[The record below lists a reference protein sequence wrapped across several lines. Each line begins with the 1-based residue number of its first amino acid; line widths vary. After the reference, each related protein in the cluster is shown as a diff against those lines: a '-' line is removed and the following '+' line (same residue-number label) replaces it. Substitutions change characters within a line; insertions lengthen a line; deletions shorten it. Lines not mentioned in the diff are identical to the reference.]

1 MKNDPLKMKRR
12 SAQQAYHVGQSYF
25 RFLFQLA
32 QVQVQVDLFTLI
44 QLQYN
49 NNKKKKEE
57 LKTELT
63 IHWIKHNK
71 GEKCVA
77 AKGAKLSSWLLPQS
91 GYKWVEVIQY
101 TRLTL
106 HPPSRSC
113 HLEFSLA
120 LKSKESGLSKSKNCL
135 AKTNVILVLGSLSNN
150 DGDGYENVALK
161 IVQAR
166 PVTRSEY
173 SNYFKLD

>member
-49 NNKKKKEE
+49 NNEKKKKDV
-57 LKTELT
+57 KTVLT
-63 IHWIKHNK
+63 IHRIKHNK

-77 AKGAKLSSWLLPQS
+77 AKGAKLLSWLLPQS

-150 DGDGYENVALK
+150 ESDGYKNVTLK

-166 PVTRSEY
+166 PVTRSED
-173 SNYFKLD
+173 SNYFKID